1 MRKNMSNQA
10 AVRRSKAQAVKSA
23 TSEAPAGTAA
33 LGNYRDRVTALA
45 ERIRGTEDVSAIIS
59 ILNQALTETRLLRV
73 REDALAAA
81 QRKVADA
88 ERSIEAMRN
97 ELEHVKAMLHQDPL
111 TGTLNRRGI
120 DDAFRQEASRCERH
134 GGRLCV
140 AIIDIDNFKLLNDTL
155 GHPAG
160 DRALI
165 HIANIVTSTLRP
177 TDRVGRFGGEEF
189 MLLLPGTRLSQ
200 SSSVMERI
208 KQELAAHPLEENN
221 TPITVT
227 FSGGVAQRGDRET
240 LEQII
245 ARADAALY
253 QAKAAG
259 KNRIVLAR

>member
-1 MRKNMSNQA
+1 MNNQA
-10 AVRRSKAQAVKSA
+10 AVRRSKAQPVKS
-23 TSEAPAGTAA
+23 TSVETRPGTAA
-33 LGNYRDRVTALA
+33 LGTYRDRVTALA

-59 ILNQALTETRLLRV
+59 ILNQALTETRRLRV

-97 ELEHVKAMLHQDPL
+97 ELEQVKAMLHQDPL

-120 DDAFRQEASRCERH
+120 DDAFRQEASRCDRH

-140 AIIDIDNFKLLNDTL
+140 VLIDIDNFKLLNDTL

-165 HIANIVTSTLRP
+165 HIANIVQNTLRP

-189 MLLLPGTRLSQ
+189 MLLLPDTRLSQ
-200 SSSVMERI
+200 SSAVMARI
-208 KQELAAHPLEENN
+208 KRELASRPLEENN
-221 TPITVT
+221 TRITIT
-227 FSGGVAQRGDRET
+227 FSGGIAQRGEQET
-240 LEQII
+240 LDQII

-259 KNRIVLAR
+259 KNRVVLAR